1 MMKTAQFADAKHSI
15 SLEYDRKLMGIRHVK
30 NAEHVAR
37 FYMRKR
43 AEFSQMHHTV
53 GTDRSY
59 DPIMSDA

>member
-1 MMKTAQFADAKHSI
+1 MKRTPQFDDAKHAVAMDF
-15 SLEYDRKLMGIRHVK
+15 DRRLMGVRYAK

-43 AEFSQMHHTV
+43 YEFSQMHHVV
-53 GTDRSY
+53 GSDRHY